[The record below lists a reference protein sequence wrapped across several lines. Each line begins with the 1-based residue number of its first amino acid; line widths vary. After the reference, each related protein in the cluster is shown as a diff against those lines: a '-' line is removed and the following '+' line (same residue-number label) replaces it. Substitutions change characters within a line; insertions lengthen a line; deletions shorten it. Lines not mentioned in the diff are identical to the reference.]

1 MSDTATALKT
11 KIKTLDDSH
20 RLALLEKL
28 ADTVTNME
36 TVLNEKRNVF
46 ASVRTQS
53 DENLQNIITIIKG
66 QQVQRLELEN
76 EKLKKELKAVIMDT
90 SKVEGLE
97 NTIKDL
103 THKLTT
109 AEAELSSA
117 LEEKKN
123 IEKKLNRL
131 QDQWEKLMQ
140 GI

>member
-11 KIKTLDDSH
+11 KIKSLDESH
-20 RLALLEKL
+20 RLTLLEKL
-28 ADTVTNME
+28 ADAVANME
-36 TVLNEKRNVF
+36 AVLNEKRNVF
-46 ASVRTQS
+46 ATVRTQS

-76 EKLKKELKAVIMDT
+76 EKLKKELKTVIMDT

-97 NTIKDL
+97 NTIKEL
-103 THKLTT
+103 THKLNTANTALSTT
-109 AEAELSSA
+109 
-117 LEEKKN
+117 LEDKKN
-123 IEKKLNRL
+123 IEEKLNRL